1 MCTSINKIIITFG
14 LLLFVAHAN
23 ALDTTK
29 EENTCAYIGFKKGT
43 ESFGNCVLELIDRN
57 KKAASKNVTTPTQTV
72 KVITTKPEPQAVG
85 DGSVDDST
93 CQKYGFKPRSNEY
106 ASCRLQI
113 DQAKQD
119 AQRQEAQFAEQ
130 QKQYEAQLEEQKRQ
144 RKIASGIAL
153 MQMGAGLSSG
163 AYNANNAYGALPTP
177 PNPNRTYVLPGGKMM
192 NCTTTGSVTQ
202 CF

>member
-1 MCTSINKIIITFG
+1 M
-14 LLLFVAHAN
+14 
-23 ALDTTK
+23 
-29 EENTCAYIGFKKGT
+29 GFKRKT
-43 ESFGNCVLELIDRN
+43 ESFGNCVLELLDRKSN
-57 KKAASKNVTTPTQTV
+57 ALVSNDP
-72 KVITTKPEPQAVG
+72 
-85 DGSVDDST
+85 DDAT
-93 CQKYGFKPRSNEY
+93 CKKYGFKPKSSEY

-119 AQRQEAQFAEQ
+119 AKRQQAQFAEQ